1 VVAGSAIGL
10 AGGSRIPPAARGLIF
25 GGLGLVTLVIG
36 TKMATSTGNELVLLA
51 AILIGGLAGHALG
64 LDHRLER
71 LGERLQKRF
80 ARGEGSRFSE
90 GFVTASLVFCVG
102 PMTVQGAIED
112 GLRGDYTLLA
122 VKSML
127 DFFASIGFAAG
138 LGWGVMASVATV
150 LVVQGALTLGASLL
164 AGLLT
169 PDLVREMTAAGGTLV
184 LGIGLRLLDL
194 KRLPVADFLPALA
207 VAPALAA
214 LAPAIAR
221 TLAPLLP

>member
-1 VVAGSAIGL
+1 MVAGSAIGL

-194 KRLPVADFLPALA
+194 KRLPVADFLPALV
-207 VAPALAA
+207 VAPTLAA

>member
-10 AGGSRIPPAARGLIF
+10 AAGARIPPSARGLIF

-36 TKMATSTGNELVLLA
+36 TKMATSTGNELILLA
-51 AILIGGLAGHALG
+51 AILAGGLVGHALG
-64 LDHRLER
+64 LERRLEA
-71 LGERLQKRF
+71 LGQQLQRRF
-80 ARGEGSRFSE
+80 AREEGSRFSE

-102 PMTVQGAIED
+102 PMTVQGSIED

-122 VKSML
+122 IKSML
-127 DFFASIGFAAG
+127 DFFASIGFAAA

-150 LVVQGALTLGASLL
+150 VVVQGALTLGASLL

-207 VAPALAA
+207 A
-214 LAPAIAR
+214 APAIAASLPSLR
-221 TLAPLLP
+221 GAFATLFP

>member
-1 VVAGSAIGL
+1 
-10 AGGSRIPPAARGLIF
+10 
-25 GGLGLVTLVIG
+25 
-36 TKMATSTGNELVLLA
+36 
-51 AILIGGLAGHALG
+51 
-64 LDHRLER
+64 
-71 LGERLQKRF
+71 
-80 ARGEGSRFSE
+80 
-90 GFVTASLVFCVG
+90 
-102 PMTVQGAIED
+102 
-112 GLRGDYTLLA
+112 
-122 VKSML
+122 ML

-194 KRLPVADFLPALA
+194 KRLPVADFLPALV
-207 VAPALAA
+207 VAPTLAA